1 MRNLEKKGRNLKRRY
16 FSGKKNENF
25 FKAVGGGW
33 TGEGVLTD
41 DGKISVPKK
50 KVKTRSERPA
60 APATCVS
67 VVQKR
72 PVERG
77 PRGAEFFLF
86 GTVGCIFP
94 KVKVECVCVCLTF
107 LLFGNVKSFISGPFV
122 LHSAGDL
129 VSTFSELKT

>member
-1 MRNLEKKGRNLKRRY
+1 MRNLEKEAETSKGVIFLEKKMKISSRQ
-16 FSGKKNENF
+16 SG
-25 FKAVGGGW
+25 AVG
-33 TGEGVLTD
+33 L
-41 DGKISVPKK
+41 
-50 KVKTRSERPA
+50 
-60 APATCVS
+60 
-67 VVQKR
+67 
-72 PVERG
+72 ERG
-77 PRGAEFFLF
+77 FSLMMEKYPFQKKSENKVRETCSSGYLRVSCPETAGGKGTERGRVFFF